1 MTYLIVFVLL
11 SSFILIHELG
21 HFAVARRLG
30 IPIARFSVG
39 FGPSLWSWTSG
50 ETEYRISMI
59 PVGGYVLVGMQ
70 GENAFFELPVGKRV
84 LFSLGGPA
92 ANIALTVVAFAGL
105 NLLSNG
111 FGPADLLLQPFVQ
124 TADAFWKVLA
134 TVPKIFSH
142 SGEVSGLVGLVAEG
156 GDFMGGSL
164 VRALQLSIVLNLNL
178 AVINLLPLPPLDG
191 GKILLYA
198 LEKMDVDLARLHLP
212 LSAAGW
218 VLILGALTYV
228 TVQDIKR
235 LLMTA
240 FT

>member
-1 MTYLIVFVLL
+1 MAYLIVFVLL
-11 SSFILIHELG
+11 SLFILVHELG

-30 IPIARFSVG
+30 IPVARFSVG
-39 FGPSLWSWTSG
+39 FGPSLFSWTAG

-70 GENAFFELPVGKRV
+70 GENAFLSLPVGKRV

-92 ANIALTVVAFAGL
+92 ANVALTVVAFAGL
-105 NLLSNG
+105 NLLSAG
-111 FGPADLLLQPFVQ
+111 FSPSGILVQPFAQ

-134 TVPKIFSH
+134 TVPTIFSH
-142 SGEVSGLVGLVAEG
+142 GSEVSGLVGLVAEG
-156 GDFMGGSL
+156 GDFMGGSV

-178 AVINLLPLPPLDG
+178 AIINLLPLPPLDG
-191 GKILLYA
+191 GKIVLYA
-198 LEKMDVDLARLHLP
+198 LEKIDAGLARFHLP

-218 VLILGALTYV
+218 VLILGALAYV

-235 LLMTA
+235 LMLTVL
-240 FT
+240 T